1 MLENLAGDIT
11 SLVETWEPV
20 LKGLSSESI
29 SVPKNAQ
36 DRSIRQ
42 IVGHMH
48 DSASNN
54 THRIV
59 HLQYQESPISFPDYA
74 NLGNNDRWIAIQNYQ
89 EEDWDKLLALW
100 TAVHMHLAHVIR
112 QINPEKLD
120 SIWISALGE
129 EVSLKDM
136 ITDFPRHFRL
146 HVSEIEAL
154 IKTKKTGIK

>member
-1 MLENLAGDIT
+1 MKIQESLADDIT
-11 SLVETWEPV
+11 ALVDKWEPV
-20 LKGLSSESI
+20 LRVLSPESI
-29 SVPKNAQ
+29 SVPRNAQ
-36 DRSIRQ
+36 NRSIRQ

-89 EEDWDKLLALW
+89 EEDWKDLLALW
-100 TAVHMHLAHVIR
+100 TAAHRHLAHVIR

-120 SIWISALGE
+120 AVWESALEE
-129 EVSLKDM
+129 EVSLKEM

-146 HVSEIEAL
+146 HMSEIEGL
-154 IKTKKTGIK
+154 MKTN